1 MSIQVLFPTLIYIH
15 CCDVRIFLIQI
26 IYFEYGETYIE
37 KITSFVT
44 MNSLAAPLHHCY
56 YFEVAVLLSLSSS
69 QHIILPHAHTYVF
82 ALHIFLV
89 QVSIPFNSF
98 EMILFYATHDV
109 PQITDLNFGNQSS
122 IENLSTLLKLEN
134 GPYLLLLNFLLFYSS
149 FNKCPINF

>member
-1 MSIQVLFPTLIYIH
+1 
-15 CCDVRIFLIQI
+15 
-26 IYFEYGETYIE
+26 
-37 KITSFVT
+37 

-69 QHIILPHAHTYVF
+69 QHIILPHARTYVF

-109 PQITDLNFGNQSS
+109 PQITDLNFGNQ
-122 IENLSTLLKLEN
+122 
-134 GPYLLLLNFLLFYSS
+134 
-149 FNKCPINF
+149 